1 MHLSF
6 IIIFLQAPRAK
17 DKDREC
23 DIVNPVALMFNEK
36 EGKLYIG
43 ENGRI
48 TVKQGTYA
56 QQKIVIILLCHCHVS
71 AFVPGPNIQ
80 AGRSK

>member
-48 TVKQGTYA
+48 TVKQGINTQNSDSLA
-56 QQKIVIILLCHCHVS
+56 
-71 AFVPGPNIQ
+71 VPLPYMCMCSW
-80 AGRSK
+80 A

>member
-1 MHLSF
+1 MDAQ
-6 IIIFLQAPRAK
+6 ICIFPLLLFFYRPPRAK

-23 DIVNPVALMFNEK
+23 DILNPVALMFNEK

-48 TVKQGTYA
+48 TVKQGINTQNSDSLA
-56 QQKIVIILLCHCHVS
+56 
-71 AFVPGPNIQ
+71 VPLPYMCMCSL
-80 AGRSK
+80 A